1 LSPHPGATD
10 LWDRIDEAA
19 FAIIYGAVMV
29 LSILMAI
36 GAHPDAPLKTA
47 VVLFGSVLAIVMAKA
62 FAEFLAHALKTR
74 ERLTGAAYRR
84 AWAHSRASL
93 VAANLP
99 ALGFAA
105 AHFGWMTGDFASIF
119 AQVYCIG
126 LLLFLGA
133 RVGWV
138 IDRTPLAALLGAG
151 FAGGVG
157 LLLALVKYLIH

>member
-1 LSPHPGATD
+1 MTKHPNAET
-10 LWDRIDEAA
+10 LWGRIDDAA
-19 FAIIYGAVMV
+19 FAMIYGAIMV

-36 GAHPDAPLKTA
+36 GSHPKAPLKMA

-62 FAEFLAHALKTR
+62 FAEFLAHGLKTR
-74 ERLTGAAYRR
+74 ERLTGAAYRQ

-99 ALGFAA
+99 ALCFVA
-105 AHFGWMTGDFASIF
+105 AHYGWVTSEFAMLF
-119 AQVYCIG
+119 AQFYCIG
-126 LLLFLGA
+126 LLLLMGA

-138 IDRTPLAALLGAG
+138 IDRSILAATLGAV

-157 LLLALVKYLIH
+157 ILLAVVKHLIH